1 VVGNKDEQ
9 RKWIL
14 RERQIE
20 LAFEGDRYFTLIR
33 RLMMGNP
40 ATRAIYRM
48 NIASNDNNQGFFYQD
63 FYKRNLL
70 QNRYWDDKMYM
81 FPILQDDIDKNSAL
95 VQNPGW

>member
-1 VVGNKDEQ
+1 M

-33 RLMMGNP
+33 RLMM
-40 ATRAIYRM
+40 ADQKVQSIYRM
-48 NIASNDNNQGFFYQD
+48 NTITNDGSQGFAFTD
-63 FYKRNLL
+63 FNKRILL
-70 QNRYWDDKMYM
+70 QNRTWSDKMYL
-81 FPILQDDIDKNSAL
+81 FPIAQDDIDKNSSL